1 MKKPKGKKVYSV
13 MKRREARNFYLYTAP
28 WLIGFFVLTLYPIVY
43 SFYLMFTDMNLT
55 GVGKFIGLENLKY
68 AFTDDPLFIKAF
80 INTLKYVVMFVP
92 SSIILAFFVALLL
105 SKKVKGLGFFRTAFY
120 IPYITSGVAVTILW
134 GWIYQKDYGIIN
146 YVLSLFGIKG
156 VNWLG
161 DKNIAMI
168 SIVILSLW
176 TIGNNII
183 IMLAGIQDIP
193 QSYYESAQIDGAGAI
208 RQIFSITLPL
218 CTPTIYFNLIVTIIA
233 AFQVFQQPLILT
245 NGGPLNSTY
254 TAAIHMYNNGFL
266 YGKMGYA
273 SMMAW
278 SLFVVIMVIT
288 LVVISTSKYW
298 VLEEIY
304 ANKITKTSKTYR
316 KNYHIHDSD
325 CGSYCLFVSFYM
337 DDIHFF

>member
-1 MKKPKGKKVYSV
+1 

-183 IMLAGIQDIP
+183 IILAGIQDIP
-193 QSYYESAQIDGAGAI
+193 QSYYERAQIDGAGAL

-298 VLEEIY
+298 VY
-304 ANKITKTSKTYR
+304 
-316 KNYHIHDSD
+316 YHD
-325 CGSYCLFVSFYM
+325 
-337 DDIHFF
+337 

>member
-1 MKKPKGKKVYSV
+1 

-68 AFTDDPLFIKAF
+68 AFTDDPLFIKAI

-298 VLEEIY
+298 V
-304 ANKITKTSKTYR
+304 
-316 KNYHIHDSD
+316 
-325 CGSYCLFVSFYM
+325 FY
-337 DDIHFF
+337 DD

>member
-1 MKKPKGKKVYSV
+1 
-13 MKRREARNFYLYTAP
+13 MKRREARNFYLYTAS

-298 VLEEIY
+298 V
-304 ANKITKTSKTYR
+304 
-316 KNYHIHDSD
+316 
-325 CGSYCLFVSFYM
+325 FY
-337 DDIHFF
+337 DD

>member
-1 MKKPKGKKVYSV
+1 MKKPKGKKVYSA
-13 MKRREARNFYLYTAP
+13 MKRREVRNFYLYTAP

-298 VLEEIY
+298 V
-304 ANKITKTSKTYR
+304 
-316 KNYHIHDSD
+316 
-325 CGSYCLFVSFYM
+325 FY
-337 DDIHFF
+337 DD

>member
-1 MKKPKGKKVYSV
+1 

-105 SKKVKGLGFFRTAFY
+105 SKKVKGLGFFRTSFY
-120 IPYITSGVAVTILW
+120 IPYITSGVAVTILC

-298 VLEEIY
+298 V
-304 ANKITKTSKTYR
+304 
-316 KNYHIHDSD
+316 
-325 CGSYCLFVSFYM
+325 FY
-337 DDIHFF
+337 DD

>member
-1 MKKPKGKKVYSV
+1 

-134 GWIYQKDYGIIN
+134 GWIYPKDYGIIN

-298 VLEEIY
+298 V
-304 ANKITKTSKTYR
+304 
-316 KNYHIHDSD
+316 
-325 CGSYCLFVSFYM
+325 FY
-337 DDIHFF
+337 DD

>member
-1 MKKPKGKKVYSV
+1 MLFRS
-13 MKRREARNFYLYTAP
+13 ARNFYLYTAP

-161 DKNIAMI
+161 DKNIAML

-298 VLEEIY
+298 V
-304 ANKITKTSKTYR
+304 
-316 KNYHIHDSD
+316 
-325 CGSYCLFVSFYM
+325 FY
-337 DDIHFF
+337 DD

>member
-1 MKKPKGKKVYSV
+1 

-168 SIVILSLW
+168 SIVILSLL

-298 VLEEIY
+298 V
-304 ANKITKTSKTYR
+304 
-316 KNYHIHDSD
+316 
-325 CGSYCLFVSFYM
+325 FY
-337 DDIHFF
+337 DD

>member
-1 MKKPKGKKVYSV
+1 

-168 SIVILSLW
+168 SIVILYLW

-298 VLEEIY
+298 V
-304 ANKITKTSKTYR
+304 
-316 KNYHIHDSD
+316 
-325 CGSYCLFVSFYM
+325 FY
-337 DDIHFF
+337 DD

>member
-1 MKKPKGKKVYSV
+1 

-146 YVLSLFGIKG
+146 YVLSMFGIKG

-298 VLEEIY
+298 V
-304 ANKITKTSKTYR
+304 
-316 KNYHIHDSD
+316 
-325 CGSYCLFVSFYM
+325 FY
-337 DDIHFF
+337 DD

>member
-1 MKKPKGKKVYSV
+1 

-146 YVLSLFGIKG
+146 SVLSLFGIKG

-298 VLEEIY
+298 V
-304 ANKITKTSKTYR
+304 
-316 KNYHIHDSD
+316 
-325 CGSYCLFVSFYM
+325 FY
-337 DDIHFF
+337 DD

>member
-1 MKKPKGKKVYSV
+1 

-183 IMLAGIQDIP
+183 IMLAGIQDMP
-193 QSYYESAQIDGAGAI
+193 QSYYESAQSDGAGAI

-298 VLEEIY
+298 V
-304 ANKITKTSKTYR
+304 
-316 KNYHIHDSD
+316 
-325 CGSYCLFVSFYM
+325 FY
-337 DDIHFF
+337 DD

>member
-1 MKKPKGKKVYSV
+1 MQHLLVHSATGRFYLRRRRRVKKPKGKKVYSA

-183 IMLAGIQDIP
+183 ITLEQIP
-193 QSYYESAQIDGAGAI
+193 C
-208 RQIFSITLPL
+208 P
-218 CTPTIYFNLIVTIIA
+218 
-233 AFQVFQQPLILT
+233 
-245 NGGPLNSTY
+245 
-254 TAAIHMYNNGFL
+254 
-266 YGKMGYA
+266 
-273 SMMAW
+273 
-278 SLFVVIMVIT
+278 
-288 LVVISTSKYW
+288 
-298 VLEEIY
+298 
-304 ANKITKTSKTYR
+304 
-316 KNYHIHDSD
+316 
-325 CGSYCLFVSFYM
+325 
-337 DDIHFF
+337 

>member
-1 MKKPKGKKVYSV
+1 

-233 AFQVFQQPLILT
+233 AFQVCQQPLILT

-298 VLEEIY
+298 V
-304 ANKITKTSKTYR
+304 
-316 KNYHIHDSD
+316 
-325 CGSYCLFVSFYM
+325 FY
-337 DDIHFF
+337 DD

>member
-1 MKKPKGKKVYSV
+1 

-254 TAAIHMYNNGFL
+254 TAAIYMYNNGFL

-298 VLEEIY
+298 V
-304 ANKITKTSKTYR
+304 
-316 KNYHIHDSD
+316 
-325 CGSYCLFVSFYM
+325 FY
-337 DDIHFF
+337 DD

>member
-1 MKKPKGKKVYSV
+1 

-156 VNWLG
+156 MNWLG

-298 VLEEIY
+298 V
-304 ANKITKTSKTYR
+304 
-316 KNYHIHDSD
+316 
-325 CGSYCLFVSFYM
+325 FY
-337 DDIHFF
+337 DD

>member
-1 MKKPKGKKVYSV
+1 MR
-13 MKRREARNFYLYTAP
+13 RREARNFYLYTAP

-298 VLEEIY
+298 V
-304 ANKITKTSKTYR
+304 
-316 KNYHIHDSD
+316 
-325 CGSYCLFVSFYM
+325 FY
-337 DDIHFF
+337 DD

>member
-1 MKKPKGKKVYSV
+1 

-161 DKNIAMI
+161 DKNISMI

-298 VLEEIY
+298 V
-304 ANKITKTSKTYR
+304 
-316 KNYHIHDSD
+316 
-325 CGSYCLFVSFYM
+325 FY
-337 DDIHFF
+337 DD

>member
-1 MKKPKGKKVYSV
+1 

-105 SKKVKGLGFFRTAFY
+105 SKKVKGLGFFQTAFY

-298 VLEEIY
+298 V
-304 ANKITKTSKTYR
+304 
-316 KNYHIHDSD
+316 
-325 CGSYCLFVSFYM
+325 FY
-337 DDIHFF
+337 DD

>member
-1 MKKPKGKKVYSV
+1 

-161 DKNIAMI
+161 DKNMAMI

-298 VLEEIY
+298 V
-304 ANKITKTSKTYR
+304 
-316 KNYHIHDSD
+316 
-325 CGSYCLFVSFYM
+325 FY
-337 DDIHFF
+337 DD

>member
-1 MKKPKGKKVYSV
+1 

-28 WLIGFFVLTLYPIVY
+28 WLIGFFVLTLYPSVY

-298 VLEEIY
+298 V
-304 ANKITKTSKTYR
+304 
-316 KNYHIHDSD
+316 
-325 CGSYCLFVSFYM
+325 FY
-337 DDIHFF
+337 DD

>member
-1 MKKPKGKKVYSV
+1 

-254 TAAIHMYNNGFL
+254 TAAIHIYNNGFL

-298 VLEEIY
+298 V
-304 ANKITKTSKTYR
+304 
-316 KNYHIHDSD
+316 
-325 CGSYCLFVSFYM
+325 FY
-337 DDIHFF
+337 DD

>member
-1 MKKPKGKKVYSV
+1 

-266 YGKMGYA
+266 CGKMGYA

-298 VLEEIY
+298 V
-304 ANKITKTSKTYR
+304 
-316 KNYHIHDSD
+316 
-325 CGSYCLFVSFYM
+325 FY
-337 DDIHFF
+337 DD

>member
-1 MKKPKGKKVYSV
+1 MKKPKGKKVYSA
-13 MKRREARNFYLYTAP
+13 MKRRETRNFYLYTAP

-298 VLEEIY
+298 V
-304 ANKITKTSKTYR
+304 
-316 KNYHIHDSD
+316 
-325 CGSYCLFVSFYM
+325 FY
-337 DDIHFF
+337 DD

>member
-1 MKKPKGKKVYSV
+1 

-92 SSIILAFFVALLL
+92 SSIILASFVALLL

-298 VLEEIY
+298 V
-304 ANKITKTSKTYR
+304 
-316 KNYHIHDSD
+316 
-325 CGSYCLFVSFYM
+325 FY
-337 DDIHFF
+337 DD

>member
-1 MKKPKGKKVYSV
+1 

-254 TAAIHMYNNGFL
+254 TAAIHMYNNVFL

-298 VLEEIY
+298 V
-304 ANKITKTSKTYR
+304 
-316 KNYHIHDSD
+316 
-325 CGSYCLFVSFYM
+325 FY
-337 DDIHFF
+337 DD

>member
-1 MKKPKGKKVYSV
+1 

-288 LVVISTSKYW
+288 LVVISTS
-298 VLEEIY
+298 
-304 ANKITKTSKTYR
+304 
-316 KNYHIHDSD
+316 
-325 CGSYCLFVSFYM
+325 
-337 DDIHFF
+337 

>member
-1 MKKPKGKKVYSV
+1 MPP
-13 MKRREARNFYLYTAP
+13 YTASIRATAWAAMPSPSPVKPRCSSVVAFTLTASTGRPKAAARLARMAGIWP

-298 VLEEIY
+298 V
-304 ANKITKTSKTYR
+304 
-316 KNYHIHDSD
+316 
-325 CGSYCLFVSFYM
+325 FY
-337 DDIHFF
+337 DD

>member
-1 MKKPKGKKVYSV
+1 

-80 INTLKYVVMFVP
+80 MNTLKYVVMFVP

-298 VLEEIY
+298 V
-304 ANKITKTSKTYR
+304 
-316 KNYHIHDSD
+316 
-325 CGSYCLFVSFYM
+325 FY
-337 DDIHFF
+337 DD